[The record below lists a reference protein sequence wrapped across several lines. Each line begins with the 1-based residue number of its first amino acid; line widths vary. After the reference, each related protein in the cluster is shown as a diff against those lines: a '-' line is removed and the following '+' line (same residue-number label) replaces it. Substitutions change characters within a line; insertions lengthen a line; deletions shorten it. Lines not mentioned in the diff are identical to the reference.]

1 MAQLAQTAPSLD
13 HPVHEVRR
21 EIKILNKKGELAL
34 KLLAA
39 LKQKNLEDLSTR
51 NQIFKI
57 LKARNESDKTLWAHV
72 YESRDEDAIRIVEE
86 TLYAILHAPVCI
98 GSKPSRGIFQ
108 LLEIIQPDQMGSVT
122 AYIQDCMRLL
132 ADLPILV
139 SGRGEIHEETACPQ
153 KLLERSRKYTQ
164 ADMRIPSLCLTNPET
179 KRQSLCKRS
188 SEVLKPREAMQ
199 GIQSRSWEEPLFRQ
213 VSLYFAYGFLSQNE
227 TILEAISTFVKSQDA
242 EVQAQLE
249 STIQLIFNYLLN
261 DLREA
266 YCRAYFT
273 ESSVYNP
280 HLLAACKTYPV
291 LVQEGYAA
299 LLGHFLREA
308 SQGYLIKLLILP
320 TPDHSCF

>member
-1 MAQLAQTAPSLD
+1 MDPNTIIKDAHPTIPEARSGINNPAAFTRESLQESPPMAQLAQTAPSLD

-57 LKARNESDKTLWAHV
+57 LKARNESAQTLWAHV
-72 YESRDEDAIRIVEE
+72 YESRNEDAIRIVEE

-139 SGRGEIHEETACPQ
+139 AGRGEIHEETACPP
-153 KLLERSRKYTQ
+153 KLLERSTKCTQ
-164 ADMRIPSLCLTNPET
+164 ADMRIPILFFLT
-179 KRQSLCKRS
+179 
-188 SEVLKPREAMQ
+188 
-199 GIQSRSWEEPLFRQ
+199 
-213 VSLYFAYGFLSQNE
+213 
-227 TILEAISTFVKSQDA
+227 
-242 EVQAQLE
+242 
-249 STIQLIFNYLLN
+249 
-261 DLREA
+261 
-266 YCRAYFT
+266 
-273 ESSVYNP
+273 
-280 HLLAACKTYPV
+280 
-291 LVQEGYAA
+291 
-299 LLGHFLREA
+299 
-308 SQGYLIKLLILP
+308 
-320 TPDHSCF
+320 